1 MPCCWEGNHES
12 CTDDVSQT
20 SVVYLPT
27 GSRPNREGRRA
38 TLSMAVWDTLSFEVT
53 HHHFVTEYCVAF
65 CDKSLVTGLPHLTQT
80 TRVTDGQ
87 ADKNIR

>member
-1 MPCCWEGNHES
+1 
-12 CTDDVSQT
+12 
-20 SVVYLPT
+20 
-27 GSRPNREGRRA
+27 
-38 TLSMAVWDTLSFEVT
+38 MAVWDTLSFEVT